1 MIYPTEFKRI
11 IATGGFYYDF
21 YVNNSQDELKAE
33 LEGIL
38 TKDLCE
44 ILQVSNKSVIR
55 IYVNKNSNPD
65 KPDFKNMVKELCKK
79 VEIKTAPH
87 QKYITCVEKREK
99 GGRPFPGMEMLGKFV
114 DLLN

>member
-33 LEGIL
+33 LKGIL

-55 IYVNKNSNPD
+55 LYVNKNSNPD
-65 KPDFKNMVKELCKK
+65 KPDFKNVVKELNKK
-79 VEIKTAPH
+79 VDIKNGPSKTYDARV
-87 QKYITCVEKREK
+87 KKMKEA
-99 GGRPFPGMEMLGKFV
+99 GRPFPGTKMLKKFV
-114 DLLN
+114 ALLN